1 MANFYT
7 QYSSFVAENLTSE
20 EKVWCERAL
29 KLAERHYDSRGEI
42 MPSITIDRDAIW
54 VHDDDGGDIE
64 EAVRLVQ
71 MFFGRWRPQAVASIE
86 FAHTCDKPRVGAFGG
101 GAVVFTAKTEEW
113 INTDRWAA
121 ELMGELQEEL
131 QAA

>member
-7 QYSSFVAENLTSE
+7 RYSSFVAEKLTPE
-20 EKVWCERAL
+20 EKAWCERAL
-29 KLAERHYDSRGEI
+29 KLAERRYDNRDTI

-54 VHDDDGGDIE
+54 VQDDDGGDIE

-71 MFFGRWRPQAVASIE
+71 MFFRRWRPQAVASIE
-86 FAHTCDKPRVGAFGG
+86 YACTCDKPRVGAFGG

-113 INTDRWAA
+113 INTGAWAA
-121 ELMGELQEEL
+121 ELVGEF
-131 QAA
+131 QAMI